1 MVREYRKTEFIE
13 PVLEVLKHWWFIL
26 LITIVGIGFTIYFV
40 TQFIEPAYK
49 ASTTLF
55 IGKEDATG
63 TGISFNDMQVGYQLI
78 MDYQQLIQTDLVAEE
93 VIKDLKLNMTPED
106 FRKNLSVETIDD
118 SRFMHVSYMWSD
130 SALTGQ
136 IANKLSEVLMQRAE
150 EIVGVQNIQIVDYAK
165 TPKAPISPNVPLDAA
180 IGGLVGFILSIFII
194 ALQLMLV
201 NTVQEAEEIEKVF
214 GLPVLGVIPKLKGRV
229 DL

>member
-13 PVLEVLKHWWFIL
+13 PVLEVLRHWWFIL
-26 LITIVGIGFTIYFV
+26 LITIVGIGITYYFV
-40 TQFIEPAYK
+40 TQFIEPTYK

-55 IGKEDATG
+55 IGKEDTAG

-78 MDYQQLIQTDLVAEE
+78 MDYQQLVQTDLVAEE
-93 VIKDLKLNMTPED
+93 VIKDLELNMTPEA
-106 FRKNLSVETIDD
+106 FRMNLSVEIIDD
-118 SRFMHVSYMWSD
+118 SRFMHVSYTWLD
-130 SALTGQ
+130 PALTGQ

-165 TPKAPISPNVPLDAA
+165 VPKNPISPNVFLDVV
-180 IGGLVGFILSIFII
+180 IGGLVGFVLSIFII
-194 ALQLMLV
+194 ALQMMLA

-214 GLPVLGVIPKLKGRV
+214 GLPVLGVIPKFKGRF